1 MKSQGTSYRQDRVF
15 TEFVHQRVALPQVY
29 RPLGWEPFRLGQ
41 SEQERLDIQHGID
54 RVFSQPDGKL
64 VTVQERF
71 RTGYYANYQDVTFRY
86 RRDQHQDKARRYSEF
101 YKIQAD
107 YLLYG
112 ILDCK
117 EKDIRQLR
125 QATFQKVVLLQ
136 LPLLWEKLDRGEA
149 VIDETQTGHCRW
161 EKGKLIIPVN
171 HNRDGSSSFI
181 AWDIPLIAKH
191 WSHIIVWQRGFVSA
205 GFKS

>member
-15 TEFVHQRVALPQVY
+15 TDFVHHQIALPQVY
-29 RPLGWEPFRLGQ
+29 QPLGWEPVRLGH
-41 SEQERLDIQHGID
+41 SEKEELDMQHGID

-71 RTGYYANYQDVTFRY
+71 RTAKYANYQDVTFRY
-86 RRDQHQDKARRYSEF
+86 RRDQHQNKSRRYSEF

-112 ILDCK
+112 ILN
-117 EKDIRQLR
+117 KDTKVAEQL
-125 QATFQKVVLLQ
+125 QDAWFQKVVLVQ
-136 LPLLWEKLDRGEA
+136 LFPLWKKLDNGEA
-149 VIDETQTGHCRW
+149 IIDETTTGRSRW
-161 EKGKLIIPVN
+161 EHGKLIVPVN

-181 AWDIPLIAKH
+181 AWDIPT
-191 WSHIIVWQRGFVSA
+191 IIQQWPNIVFWQRGFA
-205 GFKS
+205 E